1 MKSGLVNTTPATGC
15 SAKQRVVAKDSNS
28 PPTTGSVTEA
38 ALGVV
43 G

>member
-1 MKSGLVNTTPATGC
+1 MKSGPVNTTPATGC
-15 SAKQRVVAKDSNS
+15 SAKQRVAKDSNS
-28 PPTTGSVTEA
+28 PPTTGSVSEA